1 MEIKNRQLPA
11 EGMATDQYKMWG
23 REQCASKMW
32 TVNNSVTNF
41 PVTICTNP
49 LLRTDDIGG
58 YQDRIGKQVPRAV
71 NW

>member
-32 TVNNSVTNF
+32 TVNNSVTSNNLHKSAF
-41 PVTICTNP
+41 
-49 LLRTDDIGG
+49 TD
-58 YQDRIGKQVPRAV
+58 R
-71 NW
+71 